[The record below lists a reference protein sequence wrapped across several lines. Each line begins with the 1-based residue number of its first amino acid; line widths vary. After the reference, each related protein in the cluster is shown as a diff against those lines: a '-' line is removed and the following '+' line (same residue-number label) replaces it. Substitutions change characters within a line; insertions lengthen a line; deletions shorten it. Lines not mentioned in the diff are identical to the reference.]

1 MVSYLPYYTEREKL
15 RHTVRPGLTGL
26 AQVSGRNFIDWDH
39 RLQKDIEYVENL
51 SFGMDVKVIFLTIKT
66 VLGHSDEVAEDT
78 NAVEGN
84 FAEIRK
90 KRLEED
96 GYEYIDTQCRNEE

>member
-1 MVSYLPYYTEREKL
+1 M
-15 RHTVRPGLTGL
+15 
-26 AQVSGRNFIDWDH
+26 SGRNFIDWDH

-51 SFGMDVKVIFLTIKT
+51 SFEMDIKVIFLTIKT

-90 KRLEED
+90 RRLQETGSLEV
-96 GYEYIDTQCRNEE
+96 R

>member
-1 MVSYLPYYTEREKL
+1 M
-15 RHTVRPGLTGL
+15 
-26 AQVSGRNFIDWDH
+26 
-39 RLQKDIEYVENL
+39 DI
-51 SFGMDVKVIFLTIKT
+51 KVIFLTIKT

-90 KRLEED
+90 RRLQETGSLEV
-96 GYEYIDTQCRNEE
+96 R